1 MPLSIDLISQFA
13 KITKDKET
21 EKKEVTAYGTIAE
34 YAGRKCVK
42 LDGSDLYTPVM
53 TTVEA
58 VEDERVIVSLKNH
71 TATVIGNITSPA
83 VRTETVRVIVDNV
96 TGLEKVLDDTA
107 STSDL
112 AAIETRVD
120 ALETADTNITQ
131 TLANKL
137 DSSVAASIYAPK
149 TSIDA
154 LNEAVSKKLDSD
166 TAANT
171 YALKSTINAL
181 NATIEA
187 LEARVQALEGGA

>member
-137 DSSVAASIYAPK
+137 DSSVAASTYAPK

-166 TAANT
+166 IAANT

>member
-137 DSSVAASIYAPK
+137 DSSVAASTYAPK

-154 LNEAVSKKLDSD
+154 LNEAVNKKLDSD